1 MRQAFHNSA
10 VQWPM
15 TAFWMRL
22 LVALLL
28 CARGVAHSAELAWDA
43 TAKDSVGSFP
53 EQVAKVQFFCTNTT
67 TSPVKILRVR
77 PSCGCITRLGRDL
90 PWIIPPGGEEVL
102 AFEINLRGKSGK
114 LAKYVEVYTGNG
126 ETHLEVSVFV
136 SQGLSPQDRL
146 ANLKIA
152 EANRQSVFQGDCAGC
167 HATPTAGKTGGELFR
182 AACGI
187 CHSAEPRASMVP
199 DLRGFQE
206 KRDADFWRGI
216 ITGGKPRTLMPGFA
230 ISQGGPLTDAQ
241 IESLV
246 RFLASSAS
254 KLDAPRFDGGHSNSK

>member
-1 MRQAFHNSA
+1 MRPGFQSSVVRWRIPSPWAGFII
-10 VQWPM
+10 
-15 TAFWMRL
+15 
-22 LVALLL
+22 ALLL
-28 CARGVAHSAELAWDA
+28 FACGLAHSAELAWDG
-43 TAKDSVGSFP
+43 TAKDSVASFP

-67 TSPVKILRVR
+67 TSPVKILRIR

-90 PWIIPPGGEEVL
+90 PWIIPPGGKEVL

-114 LAKYVEVYTGNG
+114 LAKHVEVYTGNG
-126 ETHLEVSVFV
+126 ETHLEVSVLV

-182 AACGI
+182 SACGI

-199 DLRGFQE
+199 GLRGFQE
-206 KRDADFWRGI
+206 KRDANFWRGI
-216 ITGGKPRTLMPGFA
+216 ISSGKPGTLMPGFA
-230 ISQGGPLTDAQ
+230 IPQGGPLTDAQ

-246 RFLASSAS
+246 QFLAASAS
-254 KLDAPRFDGGHSNSK
+254 KLDAPRINGRNSNSK